1 MPLPQIY
8 GTLTVI
14 QSASALTFSAFY
26 FTHATQFLAA
36 PFGGIELSNKYLLLG
51 RPLYQDEHLEPLL
64 VTGSAVVHV
73 LSGLAKGAIR
83 LYWGRKGGDRQR
95 NATRLPY
102 HRFAGYALMPILT
115 VHYTAVRDLPR
126 QHFGDSAF
134 LDYSYISFMLQSHP
148 AVAYVGHAA
157 LVSLASYH
165 VVGGMKF
172 AIDSVFKRRRQG
184 ESIKVAKT
192 EPQSSTIDLRR
203 IQILT
208 SLSVSALAV
217 YGIYVIGKVE
227 KIPLRHE
234 YAKIYQ
240 RLISLTWLQ

>member
-1 MPLPQIY
+1 MSLPQIY

-14 QSASALTFSAFY
+14 QSASALTFSVFY

-51 RPLYQDEHLEPLL
+51 RPLYQDEHLEPIL
-64 VTGSAVVHV
+64 VTGAAIVHV
-73 LSGLAKGAIR
+73 VSGLAKGAIR
-83 LYWGRKGGDRQR
+83 LYWGRKGGNQQS
-95 NATRLPY
+95 NSTGIPY

-115 VHYTAVRDLPR
+115 VHYKAVRDLPR

-134 LDYSYISFMLQSHP
+134 LDYTYISFMLQSHP
-148 AVAYVGHAA
+148 TIAYVGHAA
-157 LVSLASYH
+157 LISFASYH

-172 AIDSVFKRRRQG
+172 AIDSVFKGRRRQNEQPTKPAKI
-184 ESIKVAKT
+184 ESR
-192 EPQSSTIDLRR
+192 SSGIDTRR
-203 IQILT
+203 AQMLA
-208 SLSVSALAV
+208 SLSVSALAI
-217 YGIYVIGKVE
+217 YGLYVIGKAQ

-240 RLISLTWLQ
+240 RLISFK